1 MKYILC
7 KSYLNGVLK
16 YIKIVNICKFFLFKV
31 LYYIVYVVCYLKK
44 NEDYKLNKI
53 IIIFIVINIEVKKRV
68 VCGYYFYGECILGV
82 GVCYCKY
89 VYCGIGS
96 CRFWNC
102 YSNGSFE

>member
-1 MKYILC
+1 M
-7 KSYLNGVLK
+7 
-16 YIKIVNICKFFLFKV
+16 FKV
-31 LYYIVYVVCYLKK
+31 LYYNVYVVCYLKK
-44 NEDYKLNKI
+44 KWWFKLNK
-53 IIIFIVINIEVKKRV
+53 IIFIVINIEVEKRV

-102 YSNGSFE
+102 YSNGSFEWKLGSVICVKDK